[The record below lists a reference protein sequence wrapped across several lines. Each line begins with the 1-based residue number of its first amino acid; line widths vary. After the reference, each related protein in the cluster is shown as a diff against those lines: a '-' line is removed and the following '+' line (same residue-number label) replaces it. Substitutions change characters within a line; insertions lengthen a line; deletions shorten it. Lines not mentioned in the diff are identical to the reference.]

1 MTLLPEKDLLAGTK
15 TPKTTTGEMK
25 NALGKVRDY
34 LAELFGDDSMD
45 KEKARQTLGI
55 RLVGSFRQIG
65 YRRRPVDE
73 SGQGRT
79 GKQGQ

>member
-34 LAELFGDDSMD
+34 LAELFGEILNHLLCPWR
-45 KEKARQTLGI
+45 KE
-55 RLVGSFRQIG
+55 
-65 YRRRPVDE
+65 E
-73 SGQGRT
+73 SDAA
-79 GKQGQ
+79 